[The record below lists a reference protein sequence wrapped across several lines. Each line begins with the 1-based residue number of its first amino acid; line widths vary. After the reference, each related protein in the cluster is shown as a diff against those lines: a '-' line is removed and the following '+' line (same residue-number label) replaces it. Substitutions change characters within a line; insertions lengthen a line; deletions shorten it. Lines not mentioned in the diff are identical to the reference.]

1 MLVDMMWV
9 VRFATEEA
17 MTKRPEPCDL
27 AVIAVDDIP
36 QSFRWRGHRYVVQT
50 IVMHWIETGPW
61 WQSLAQ
67 TFYRAQ
73 LADVDSN
80 DVTWRIWRVEA
91 RSMAGVIVGDLAYR
105 ESLTSSV
112 VDPWRM
118 IRVVD

>member
-17 MTKRPEPCDL
+17 MTKRPEQTDL
-27 AVIAVDDIP
+27 NVISVDNIP
-36 QSFRWRGHRYVVQT
+36 QSFRWRGHRYVVQS
-50 IVMHWIETGPW
+50 IMMYWIETGPW
-61 WQSLAQ
+61 WQSLST
-67 TFYRAQ
+67 TFYRAA
-73 LADVDSN
+73 LADVDDK

-91 RSMAGVIVGDLAYR
+91 RSMAGVIIGDLAYR